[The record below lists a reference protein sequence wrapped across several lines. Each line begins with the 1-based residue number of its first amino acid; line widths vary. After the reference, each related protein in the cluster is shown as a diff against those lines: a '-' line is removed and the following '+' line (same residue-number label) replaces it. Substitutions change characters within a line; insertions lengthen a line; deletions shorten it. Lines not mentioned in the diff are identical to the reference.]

1 MANVNISFNG
11 KDFLLSCEDG
21 QEDHLDELSNI
32 LNNKFNKLKTTLG
45 NIGENKLLLITSI
58 TVLDEYY
65 ETKKRINEKKI
76 EIDEIK
82 NKFKELK
89 SLVYE
94 FKKNKDIQIHL
105 LNEKQKELE
114 IEIEKN
120 KNNYNSII
128 EDTTNKLENFINK
141 INVNSS
147 LDK

>member
-1 MANVNISFNG
+1 M
-11 KDFLLSCEDG
+11 
-21 QEDHLDELSNI
+21 
-32 LNNKFNKLKTTLG
+32 KTTLG
-45 NIGENKLLLITSI
+45 IIGENKMLLITSI

-65 ETKKRINEKKI
+65 ETKKRINEKKK

-94 FKKNKDIQIHL
+94 FKKNKDTQIHL

-114 IEIEKN
+114 VEIEKN

-128 EDTTNKLENFINK
+128 EDTTNKLENFIKK
-141 INVNSS
+141 IDVNSS

>member
-1 MANVNISFNG
+1 MANVNINLNG

-21 QEDHLDELSNI
+21 QEQHLDELSNI
-32 LNNKFNKLKTTLG
+32 LNNKFNKLKTSLG

-65 ETKKRINEKKI
+65 ETKKRINKKKI

-114 IEIEKN
+114 VEIEKN

-128 EDTTNKLENFINK
+128 EDTTNKLENFIKK
-141 INVNSS
+141 IDVNSS

>member
-1 MANVNISFNG
+1 M
-11 KDFLLSCEDG
+11 SCEDG
-21 QEDHLDELSNI
+21 QEEHLDELSNI

-128 EDTTNKLENFINK
+128 EDTTNKLENFIKK
-141 INVNSS
+141 IDVNSS
-147 LDK
+147 FVNKSEKIRY

>member
-1 MANVNISFNG
+1 MANVNINFNG

-21 QEDHLDELSNI
+21 QEEHLDELSNI
-32 LNNKFNKLKTTLG
+32 LNNKFNKLKTSLG
-45 NIGENKLLLITSI
+45 NILLLITSI
-58 TVLDEYY
+58 TILDEYY

>member
-1 MANVNISFNG
+1 MANVNINFNG

-21 QEDHLDELSNI
+21 QEEHLDELSKI

-76 EIDEIK
+76 EIDAIK

-89 SLVYE
+89 SLVY
-94 FKKNKDIQIHL
+94 
-105 LNEKQKELE
+105 
-114 IEIEKN
+114 
-120 KNNYNSII
+120 
-128 EDTTNKLENFINK
+128 
-141 INVNSS
+141 
-147 LDK
+147 

>member
-1 MANVNISFNG
+1 MANVNINFNG

-21 QEDHLDELSNI
+21 QEEHLDELSNI
-32 LNNKFNKLKTTLG
+32 LNNKFNKLKTSLG

-65 ETKKRINEKKI
+65 ETKKRINKKKI

-105 LNEKQKELE
+105 LNEKQKDQLQSRV
-114 IEIEKN
+114 KQ
-120 KNNYNSII
+120 
-128 EDTTNKLENFINK
+128 KLDLALQTK
-141 INVNSS
+141 VAV
-147 LDK
+147 LRRMGVLLVRKR

>member
-1 MANVNISFNG
+1 M
-11 KDFLLSCEDG
+11 SCEDG
-21 QEDHLDELSNI
+21 QEEHLDELSNI

-128 EDTTNKLENFINK
+128 EDTTNKLENFIKK
-141 INVNSS
+141 IDVNSS

>member
-1 MANVNISFNG
+1 MQS
-11 KDFLLSCEDG
+11 DLLAKN
-21 QEDHLDELSNI
+21 LLWVAKIIILFELI
-32 LNNKFNKLKTTLG
+32 CFFNKLKTSLG

-141 INVNSS
+141 INDNSS

>member
-1 MANVNISFNG
+1 M
-11 KDFLLSCEDG
+11 SCEDG
-21 QEDHLDELSNI
+21 QEEHLDELSKI

-128 EDTTNKLENFINK
+128 EDTTNKLENFIKK
-141 INVNSS
+141 IDVNSS

>member
-1 MANVNISFNG
+1 M
-11 KDFLLSCEDG
+11 K
-21 QEDHLDELSNI
+21 
-32 LNNKFNKLKTTLG
+32 
-45 NIGENKLLLITSI
+45 
-58 TVLDEYY
+58 
-65 ETKKRINEKKI
+65 KKI

-128 EDTTNKLENFINK
+128 EDTTNKFENFIK
-141 INVNSS
+141 KVFKRFKEHRSYKYS
-147 LDK
+147 KDLYSYLG

>member
-1 MANVNISFNG
+1 MANVNIKFNG

-21 QEDHLDELSNI
+21 QEEHLDELSNI

-65 ETKKRINEKKI
+65 ETKKKINEKKI

-128 EDTTNKLENFINK
+128 EDTTNKLENFIKK
-141 INVNSS
+141 IDVNSS